1 MIKCELD
8 RIWRQREA
16 ELNRDITFLEVS
28 EKTGINRD
36 TISRLFNRKT
46 DRYDSEVVAKIA
58 EFFGVQNG
66 QPIPFLVLDTGE
78 GAIE

>member
-1 MIKCELD
+1 MIRCDLD
-8 RIWRQREA
+8 RFWRQKEA
-16 ELNRDITFLEVS
+16 ELNRDITFLEVA

-58 EFFGVQNG
+58 EFFGVEDG
-66 QPIPFLVLDTGE
+66 QPIPFLVLDVEEVATR
-78 GAIE
+78 